1 MRKQYQSGMTGLGW
15 VIVLG
20 LIGFFAMITI
30 RMVPV
35 VMEGITIKR
44 HVESLQQVPLI
55 TKKSKAEIHALLQR
69 RFDVDDVTS
78 VTRKDIKIERKPGH
92 LIVTLEYEI
101 RKPLMGRYD
110 IIARHKNSVD
120 IISN

>member
-20 LIGFFAMITI
+20 LIGFAAMITI
-30 RMVPV
+30 KMVPI
-35 VMEGITIKR
+35 VMEGITVKR

-55 TKKSKAEIHALLQR
+55 TKMSKAEIRNLLQK
-69 RFDVDDVTS
+69 RFDVDDVES
-78 VTRKDIKIERKPGH
+78 VKRKDIKIERKPGH
-92 LIVTLEYEI
+92 LIITVDFEI
-101 RKPLMGRYD
+101 RKPLLGRYD
-110 IIARHKNSVD
+110 IVGKHKNKVD